1 MVHFNKQEGKPM
13 DAIVTLVTNLGFPIA
28 VCIMMAL
35 YIRELTNKHQSETKE
50 FVEALNK
57 NTLVLQKLCDKL
69 DIEREE

>member
-1 MVHFNKQEGKPM
+1 M

-28 VCIMMAL
+28 VCIMMAM